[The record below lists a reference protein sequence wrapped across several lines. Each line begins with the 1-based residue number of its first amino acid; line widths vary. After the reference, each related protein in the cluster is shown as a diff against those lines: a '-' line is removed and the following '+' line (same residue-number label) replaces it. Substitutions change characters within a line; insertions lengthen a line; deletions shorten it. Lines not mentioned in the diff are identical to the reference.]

1 MIHGVLYAASIFVFE
16 LSLKLVS
23 STTYTCLSSASCGCS
38 TNSAILTKIVGGEP
52 ASSQTWGWAASLRYS
67 ASGSH
72 FCGGSIISDSHI
84 LTAAHCT
91 QSLRS
96 ASSVRVY
103 VGSISLSSTVQIRD
117 VSKIYNHPSYSTL
130 NYLNDI
136 AILKLSTPLNIRQ
149 AGVDLVCLPNIS
161 QAILASG
168 EYPNA
173 GINLVAI
180 GWGVQTEN
188 SQTASA
194 TLRQVT
200 VQSIAS
206 TNTYCRNVNLYDSS
220 KRFCAGVMPTGGKD
234 TCQGDSGGPLL
245 MFTSNNIWEQVGIT
259 SVGYGCARPSYP
271 GIYTRVAAYQSWIN
285 ATMNHAHR
293 EFMISYRMFILVI
306 LLILL

>member
-1 MIHGVLYAASIFVFE
+1 MIHGVLYATSIFFFE

-38 TNSAILTKIVGGEP
+38 RNSAVLTKIVGGEP
-52 ASSQTWGWAASLRYS
+52 ASSQTWGWAASIRYS

-72 FCGGSIISDSHI
+72 FCGGSIISNSHI

-91 QSLRS
+91 QPLKS
-96 ASSVRVY
+96 ASSIRVY
-103 VGSISLSSTVQIRD
+103 VGSISLSSTAQIRD
-117 VSKIYNHPSYSTL
+117 VSKIYNHPSYSKLT
-130 NYLNDI
+130 YLNDI
-136 AILKLSTPLNIRQ
+136 AILKLSTPLNIGQ
-149 AGVDLVCLPNIS
+149 AGVDLVCLPNVS
-161 QAILASG
+161 RAILASE

-173 GINLVAI
+173 GINLIAI
-180 GWGVQTEN
+180 GWGAQTEH
-188 SQTASA
+188 SQTASS
-194 TLRQVT
+194 TLRQVS

-206 TNTYCRNVNLYDSS
+206 TSTYCRNVNLYDSS

-245 MFTSNNIWEQVGIT
+245 MFTSSNIWEQVGIT
-259 SVGYGCARPSYP
+259 SVGYGCGRPNYP

-293 EFMISYRMFILVI
+293 EFMISCRMFILVI
-306 LLILL
+306 LLIFL